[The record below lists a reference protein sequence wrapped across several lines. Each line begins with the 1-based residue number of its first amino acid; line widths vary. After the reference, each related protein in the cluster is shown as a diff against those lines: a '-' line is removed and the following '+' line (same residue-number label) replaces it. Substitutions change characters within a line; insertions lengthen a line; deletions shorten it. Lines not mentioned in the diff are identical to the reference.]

1 MADDIFSRLFE
12 LFNQPGP
19 INWKLAEEL
28 AHHLAGESDVVDPW
42 SADEIEQLVRFAEYQ
57 LEPTIPF
64 AVAPA
69 PAVHVVD
76 GRTWVDRSL
85 RRLAYLAEPITESV
99 AGAYAALGGSG
110 IGGSIAGLQIGGIAG
125 AIAASNVASFEAGV
139 PLVPAESLLVI
150 GPAVERLLAQG
161 ADEHQVR
168 LWVAANEVAHRALFA
183 VPWLP
188 EHLATLLGESF
199 TAMMPSPDKLTELLG
214 ADPSSLTDPTR
225 MAALFDRPPTPG
237 AEDLAA
243 FLAVTGGYRQLA
255 VRRAFSEMLNE
266 DFSGA
271 GSPDRT
277 IGGTSPLPAMTE
289 LLPQGFAFCEEIERR
304 FGREAVDSMWDE
316 PDRLPTTAELTDS
329 TGWAARVLLDSDLG
343 L

>member
-19 INWKLAEEL
+19 INWKLAEEV
-28 AHHLAGESDVVDPW
+28 AHHLAGQSDIVDPW

-69 PAVHVVD
+69 PTVEVVD
-76 GRTWVDRSL
+76 GRTWVDKSL

-99 AGAYAALGGSG
+99 ADAYAAFGGAG

-125 AIAASNVASFEAGV
+125 GIAANNVATFEAGV
-139 PLVPAESLLVI
+139 PLVPPDSLLFI
-150 GPAVERLLAQG
+150 GPAVERLLAAG
-161 ADEHQVR
+161 GDEHQVR

-188 EHLATLLGESF
+188 EQLATLLGESF
-199 TAMMPSPDKLTELLG
+199 AAMMPAPDKLTDLLG
-214 ADPSSLTDPTR
+214 ADPSSLADPAR

-237 AEDLAA
+237 EEKLAT
-243 FLAVTGGYRQLA
+243 FLAVTGGYRQLI
-255 VRRAFSEMLNE
+255 VRRAFSEMLTE

-271 GSPDRT
+271 GSSERT
-277 IGGTSPLPAMTE
+277 MGVTSPLPAMTE
-289 LLPQGFAFCEEIERR
+289 LLPRGFAFCEDIERR
-304 FGREAVDSMWDE
+304 FGREAVDSMWDD
-316 PDRLPTTAELTDS
+316 PDRLPTTSELTDS
-329 TGWAARVLLDSDLG
+329 VGWAARVLLDSDLG